1 MPIGPSLILVRQ
13 SPDFECGNRA
23 FLGSGHFHTRIW
35 LQICRT
41 NAQIWLGRNK
51 RAWFHTDSEIRN
63 LGVCGSGFFVTRP
76 SQIVMVKSDFLK
88 LAHAAGLYRIAIF
101 GHKSGP
107 YQINAISRLN
117 WIPGGFWLPTP
128 NLKDFQLAVA
138 LDLHLD
144 FRFWSKIS
152 DRPNFFV
159 F

>member
-1 MPIGPSLILVRQ
+1 MPIGLSLILVRQ
-13 SPDFECGNRA
+13 SPDFEFGNRA

-35 LQICRT
+35 LHEKARFLKRPIPPTQICRT

-63 LGVCGSGFFVTRP
+63 LGVCGSGFF
-76 SQIVMVKSDFLK
+76 VKSDFLK

-138 LDLHLD
+138 LDLHLN
-144 FRFWSKIS
+144 FRFW
-152 DRPNFFV
+152 
-159 F
+159 